1 MTGTADTTPPP
12 GNDLAGA
19 DAGGRDIVI
28 RIRRRKATP
37 PWRLGNV
44 LGWSATALA
53 GDPVLLLL
61 PPFILIGLMLLAFAL
76 GAPGR
81 TEVILPLIS
90 LPPIDAFQD
99 VVLIDLGSRGALAT
113 WVLRTVALAIRV
125 LVFGIL
131 VRLAVQRARDAA
143 ASLGDAVTF
152 VQRRLSTLAFL
163 ELLSFGAFGV
173 SLSLSAD
180 LTSTRDDGAI
190 GTALLFGVLILIG
203 AFIAAAADE
212 APAGT
217 ALRAG
222 VRRVRHRPL
231 GHIVLVLLYGFASNG
246 LYRLASSGESG
257 IPRALPLT
265 LYAFLSALL
274 TTWFLLAFARRQ
286 VILDGE
292 APATGRQRRTR
303 RPRPAKDEVPAP
315 PPVRR
320 RRARGR

>member
-1 MTGTADTTPPP
+1 M
-12 GNDLAGA
+12 
-19 DAGGRDIVI
+19 
-28 RIRRRKATP
+28 
-37 PWRLGNV
+37 
-44 LGWSATALA
+44 
-53 GDPVLLLL
+53 LLLV
-61 PPFILIGLMLLAFAL
+61 PPFILIALMLFAFAL

-81 TEVILPLIS
+81 TEVILPLVS

-113 WVLRTVALAIRV
+113 WALRVLALAIRV
-125 LVFGIL
+125 AVFGLL
-131 VRLAVQRARDAA
+131 VRLAVQRARGAA
-143 ASLGDAVTF
+143 ASLGDAANF
-152 VQRRLSTLAFL
+152 VRRRLSTLAFL

-173 SLSLSAD
+173 SLSLGAD

-190 GTALLFGVLILIG
+190 GTALLFGVMILIG

-212 APAGT
+212 APAGA

-222 VRRVRHRPL
+222 LRRLRQRPL
-231 GHIVLVLLYGFASNG
+231 GHIVLVVAYGFVSNG

-265 LYAFLSALL
+265 LYAFLSALV
-274 TTWFLLAFARRQ
+274 TMGFLLAFTRRQ
-286 VILDGE
+286 LLLDAE
-292 APATGRQRRTR
+292 PAPVKARPDR
-303 RPRPAKDEVPAP
+303 RPRPPKEPAQ

>member
-1 MTGTADTTPPP
+1 M
-12 GNDLAGA
+12 
-19 DAGGRDIVI
+19 
-28 RIRRRKATP
+28 
-37 PWRLGNV
+37 
-44 LGWSATALA
+44 
-53 GDPVLLLL
+53 LLV
-61 PPFILIGLMLLAFAL
+61 PPFLLIALMLFAFAL

-99 VVLIDLGSRGALAT
+99 VVLIDLGTRGALAT
-113 WVLRTVALAIRV
+113 WLLRVLALAIRV
-125 LVFGIL
+125 AVFGIL
-131 VRLAVQRARDAA
+131 VRLAVQRARGAA

-180 LTSTRDDGAI
+180 LTATRDDGAI

-212 APAGT
+212 VPAGA
-217 ALRAG
+217 ALRTG
-222 VRRVRHRPL
+222 LRRLRYRPL
-231 GHIVLVLLYGFASNG
+231 GHIVLVLAYGFASNG
-246 LYRLASSGESG
+246 LYRLASNGESG

-274 TTWFLLAFARRQ
+274 TTGFLLAFARRQ
-286 VILDGE
+286 VLLEGE
-292 APATGRQRRTR
+292 PAPAGTKAPRTR
-303 RPRPAKDEVPAP
+303 RARSAKEQVPAP
-315 PPVRR
+315 PPTRR